1 MSGFRGIAA
10 MGEVAGVAHPL
21 LKCRRSLA
29 SSVQVMDRGV
39 PVDPDLVDESAQR
52 VGLAELLP
60 LALHGRRRVQDLAQA
75 EHHARAGARLT
86 QTYQG
91 LAQLLVHPVGVTVD
105 DEQIR
110 SEGRQNAGQQG
121 AADQAQVLT
130 GDTQAL
136 GQVGA
141 LGLLDPRQH
150 QPVEAVGKPVLLSRS
165 QPGDDQAGDVA
176 AGEPRQCPGQ
186 VMGQS
191 KVAAKVPQ
199 PLGVVTVE
207 RHP

>member
-1 MSGFRGIAA
+1 M
-10 MGEVAGVAHPL
+10 
-21 LKCRRSLA
+21 
-29 SSVQVMDRGV
+29 
-39 PVDPDLVDESAQR
+39 
-52 VGLAELLP
+52 
-60 LALHGRRRVQDLAQA
+60 
-75 EHHARAGARLT
+75 
-86 QTYQG
+86 
-91 LAQLLVHPVGVTVD
+91 TVD
-105 DEQIR
+105 DEQVR
-110 SEGRQNAGQQG
+110 GEGRQDTGQQG

-150 QPVEAVGKPVLLSRS
+150 QPVETLRKPVLLSRS
-165 QPGDDQAGDVA
+165 QPGDDQAGDIA

-191 KVAAKVPQ
+191 KVAAKVSQ

-207 RHP
+207 RQP